1 MHGTILKKLQLH
13 THTHTHTH
21 IYIYIWI
28 EITLSLSLSLSYF
41 FILISFRYTH
51 EFTLSFFIFLVY
63 WFFDDLFI
71 LDPSSFTPH
80 LEKKKFKNLNRIRG
94 AKFDNKEIQF
104 KT

>member
-1 MHGTILKKLQLH
+1 MHGTNKKNYN
-13 THTHTHTH
+13 
-21 IYIYIWI
+21 YIHIWI
-28 EITLSLSLSLSYF
+28 QIILSLSKKKKKIILSLSYF
-41 FILISFRYTH
+41 LILISFRYTH